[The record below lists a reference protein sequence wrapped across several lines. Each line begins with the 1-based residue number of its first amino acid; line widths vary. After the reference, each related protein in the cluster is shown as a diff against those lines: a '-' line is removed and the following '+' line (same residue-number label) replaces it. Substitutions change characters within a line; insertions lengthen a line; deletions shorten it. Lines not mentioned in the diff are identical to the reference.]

1 LQLAVT
7 KAFPPAGQ
15 PDRSIFD
22 RIISDGLT
30 PEVKT
35 DYEKWK
41 PLHWVLEAPQVMERG
56 GFDAIVGNP
65 PFLSATKVSGAVGS
79 NLREWL
85 ANVVAGVSGKGDLIA
100 YFFRRAADLTAPT
113 GCVGLI
119 GAKAIAEGDSLQVGI
134 EPLHEIGWRF
144 YRVDRNRPWPSKS
157 VGTNIAVV
165 WMSRTALRVQ
175 AVLDGEEV
183 SAITSML
190 TSEGD
195 NLSRPYPLIRRKLAY
210 EGSYFLGAGFLME
223 ADKAEVIV
231 RNSPHEAE
239 VLRPFLN
246 ARDLNSIPSR
256 IGPHWIV
263 DMRERS
269 ENEARKF
276 ALSWSHIEKLVKPER
291 MKKNQVKYPKMVNQ
305 WWQHWNSRPDLYL
318 QTPQLDFLVVIPRV
332 SKFQVPA
339 LVSAHQVL
347 ASALIVCPVGS
358 YAFFTLMSS
367 WMHRSWSQRS
377 GTKMRNDFRYA
388 ITDCFDT
395 FPFLAPNKKLEELGE
410 SLDDMQKNLAIQH
423 DIGLTQLYNRVNDV
437 SCHETGIQELR
448 LVHEK
453 IDREVVKLF
462 GFSIELGE
470 FEISEYEGL
479 AQWGPPAGQRIEILQ
494 LLLAENQRQQREG
507 VVEWQTK

>member
-65 PFLSATKVSGAVGS
+65 PFLSAIKVSGAVGS
-79 NLREWL
+79 NLREWF

-134 EPLHEIGWRF
+134 EPLYERGWRF

-165 WMSRTALRVQ
+165 WMSRTAPRVQ
-175 AVLDGEEV
+175 AVLDGERV
-183 SAITSML
+183 SAITSTL
-190 TSEGD
+190 ASEGD
-195 NLSRPYPLIRRKLAY
+195 NLSRPYPLNRRKLART
-210 EGSYFLGAGFLME
+210 GSDFLGDGFLMDAEE
-223 ADKAEVIV
+223 AKVILEI
-231 RNSPHEAE
+231 SPHEAE

-246 ARDLNSIPSR
+246 AHDLNSVPSR
-256 IGPHWIV
+256 IGLRWII

-269 ENEARKF
+269 EEEARSYR
-276 ALSWSHIEKLVKPER
+276 LCWEHVEIHVQPDR
-291 MKKNQVKYPKMVNQ
+291 MKKDPIKYPKMVNK
-305 WWQHWNSRPDLYL
+305 WWQHWNSSPDLYVRL
-318 QTPQLDFLVVIPRV
+318 RDLDHVIVIPKV
-332 SKFQVPA
+332 SKFQMPA
-339 LVSAHQVL
+339 IVSAQQVL
-347 ASALIVCPVGS
+347 GIALIAFPVES
-358 YAFFTLMSS
+358 FAFFALISS
-367 WMHRSWSQRS
+367 WMHRSWAQRG
-377 GTKMRNDFRYA
+377 GTKMRNDFRYTIA
-388 ITDCFDT
+388 DCFDT
-395 FPFLAPNKKLEELGE
+395 FPFLTPNKKLEDLGE
-410 SLDDMQKNLAIQH
+410 SLDGVQRSLAIQH
-423 DIGLTQLYNRVNDV
+423 NIGLTQIYNRVNDI
-437 SCHETGIQELR
+437 SCHETDIQELR

-462 GFSIELGE
+462 GFSIVLSE